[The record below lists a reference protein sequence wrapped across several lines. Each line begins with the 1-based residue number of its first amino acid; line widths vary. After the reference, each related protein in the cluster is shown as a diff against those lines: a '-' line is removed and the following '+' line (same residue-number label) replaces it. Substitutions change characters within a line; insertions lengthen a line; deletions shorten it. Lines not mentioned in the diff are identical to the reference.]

1 MVLLSDYAKSCG
13 YAVDKEK
20 TSRGCAV
27 RKIETAGDKVI
38 VTVDADE
45 HGMNDQDRRIHFE
58 NQLLPLMP
66 EAYNL
71 ARWMMKNESDA
82 RDAVQD
88 AYLKA
93 FRYFE
98 SFHGDSRRAWL
109 LRIVRNVC
117 YDALRARDS
126 QHKIISLDEETA
138 AEVPDSK
145 PTPNVLAIQNST
157 KLRIRE
163 ALEALPLEF
172 KTVII
177 LREFDGFSYK
187 EISDIAGVPV
197 GTVMSRLSRARRQ
210 PFVSG
215 CRLDSGCCCCGCG
228 IRSVRIRE
236 HWAIDSYG
244 DTIIGRGS
252 RIRSHSVAYRYASY
266 RCRIK

>member
-1 MVLLSDYAKSCG
+1 MALLSDYATSCG
-13 YAVDKEK
+13 YAVDEEK
-20 TSRGCAV
+20 TSRECAV
-27 RKIETAGDKVI
+27 MESEMTGDKI
-38 VTVDADE
+38 NSAVDADQY
-45 HGMNDQDRRIHFE
+45 GMNDQCRRIHFE
-58 NQLLPLMP
+58 NQMLPLMS

-71 ARWMMKNESDA
+71 ARWMMKNEADA
-82 RDAVQD
+82 RDVVQD

-98 SFHGDSRRAWL
+98 SFHGDSGRAWL

-126 QHKIISLDEETA
+126 QRNIVSLDEETA

-145 PTPNVLAIQNST
+145 PSPNVLAIQNST

-210 PFVSG
+210 LAVLLQEEG
-215 CRLDSGCCCCGCG
+215 
-228 IRSVRIRE
+228 E
-236 HWAIDSYG
+236 NE
-244 DTIIGRGS
+244 
-252 RIRSHSVAYRYASY
+252 
-266 RCRIK
+266 

>member
-1 MVLLSDYAKSCG
+1 MVLLSDYTTSSG
-13 YAVDKEK
+13 YAVDEEK

-27 RKIETAGDKVI
+27 MESEMMGDRI
-38 VTVDADE
+38 NIAVDA
-45 HGMNDQDRRIHFE
+45 HQYGMNEQSRRIHFE
-58 NQLLPLMP
+58 NQMLPLMP

-71 ARWMMKNESDA
+71 ARWIMKNEPDA
-82 RDAVQD
+82 RDVVQD

-98 SFHGDSRRAWL
+98 SFHGDSGRAWL

-117 YDALRARDS
+117 YDALRVRDS
-126 QHKIISLDEETA
+126 QRNIVSLDEETV

-145 PTPNVLAIQNST
+145 PGPNVLAIQNST

-177 LREFDGFSYK
+177 LREFDGLSYK

-210 PFVSG
+210 LAALLQEEGENV
-215 CRLDSGCCCCGCG
+215 
-228 IRSVRIRE
+228 
-236 HWAIDSYG
+236 
-244 DTIIGRGS
+244 
-252 RIRSHSVAYRYASY
+252 
-266 RCRIK
+266 

>member
-1 MVLLSDYAKSCG
+1 MALLSDYATSCG
-13 YAVDKEK
+13 YAVDEEK
-20 TSRGCAV
+20 TSRRGAV
-27 RKIETAGDKVI
+27 MESEMTGDKINIAVA
-38 VTVDADE
+38 ADQY
-45 HGMNDQDRRIHFE
+45 GMNDQGRRIHFE
-58 NQLLPLMP
+58 NQMLPLMS

-71 ARWMMKNESDA
+71 ARWMMKNEPDA

-98 SFHGDSRRAWL
+98 SFHGDSGRAWL

-126 QHKIISLDEETA
+126 QRNIVSLDEETA

-145 PTPNVLAIQNST
+145 PSPNVLAIQNST

-187 EISDIAGVPV
+187 EISDIVGVPV
-197 GTVMSRLSRARRQ
+197 GTVMSRLSRARQ
-210 PFVSG
+210 QLAV
-215 CRLDSGCCCCGCG
+215 LLQEE
-228 IRSVRIRE
+228 RE
-236 HWAIDSYG
+236 DE
-244 DTIIGRGS
+244 
-252 RIRSHSVAYRYASY
+252 
-266 RCRIK
+266 

>member
-1 MVLLSDYAKSCG
+1 MVLLSDYSTSSG
-13 YAVDKEK
+13 YAVDEEK
-20 TSRGCAV
+20 ISRGSAV
-27 RKIETAGDKVI
+27 MESEMKGDKI
-38 VTVDADE
+38 NIAVDA
-45 HGMNDQDRRIHFE
+45 HQYGMNDQGRRIHFE
-58 NQLLPLMP
+58 NQMLPLMP

-71 ARWMMKNESDA
+71 ARWIMKNESDA
-82 RDAVQD
+82 RDVVQD

-98 SFHGDSRRAWL
+98 SFHGDSGRAWL

-126 QHKIISLDEETA
+126 QRNIVSLDEDTA

-145 PTPNVLAIQNST
+145 PSPNVLAIQNST

-177 LREFDGFSYK
+177 LREFDGLSYK

-210 PFVSG
+210 LAALLQEEGENV
-215 CRLDSGCCCCGCG
+215 
-228 IRSVRIRE
+228 
-236 HWAIDSYG
+236 
-244 DTIIGRGS
+244 
-252 RIRSHSVAYRYASY
+252 
-266 RCRIK
+266 

>member
-1 MVLLSDYAKSCG
+1 MVLLSDYTTSAG
-13 YAVDKEK
+13 YAVDEEK

-27 RKIETAGDKVI
+27 LESEMKGDRI
-38 VTVDADE
+38 NIAVDA
-45 HGMNDQDRRIHFE
+45 HQYGMNEQSRRIHFE
-58 NQLLPLMP
+58 NQMLPLMP

-71 ARWMMKNESDA
+71 ARWIMKNEFDA
-82 RDAVQD
+82 RDVVQD

-98 SFHGDSRRAWL
+98 SFHGDSGRAWL

-126 QHKIISLDEETA
+126 QRNIVSLDEETA

-145 PTPNVLAIQNST
+145 PGPNVLAIQNST

-187 EISDIAGVPV
+187 EMSDIAGVAV
-197 GTVMSRLSRARRQ
+197 GRGMSRLSRARHQ
-210 PFVSG
+210 
-215 CRLDSGCCCCGCG
+215 L
-228 IRSVRIRE
+228 
-236 HWAIDSYG
+236 AILLQKEG
-244 DTIIGRGS
+244 ENE
-252 RIRSHSVAYRYASY
+252 
-266 RCRIK
+266 

>member
-1 MVLLSDYAKSCG
+1 MALLSDYTTSCG
-13 YAVDKEK
+13 YAVDSEK
-20 TSRGCAV
+20 TSRECAV
-27 RKIETAGDKVI
+27 MENETTGDKI
-38 VTVDADE
+38 IIAVDADQD
-45 HGMNDQDRRIHFE
+45 GTNDQSRRIRFE
-58 NQLLPLMP
+58 NQMLPFMS

-71 ARWMMKNESDA
+71 ARWFMKKEPDA

-98 SFHGDSRRAWL
+98 SFHGDSGRAWL

-126 QHKIISLDEETA
+126 QRNMVSLDEETA

-145 PTPNVLAIQNST
+145 PSPNVLAIQNST

-177 LREFDGFSYK
+177 LREFDGCSYK

-197 GTVMSRLSRARRQ
+197 GTVMSRLSRARRHLGALLQ
-210 PFVSG
+210 EEG
-215 CRLDSGCCCCGCG
+215 
-228 IRSVRIRE
+228 E
-236 HWAIDSYG
+236 NE
-244 DTIIGRGS
+244 
-252 RIRSHSVAYRYASY
+252 
-266 RCRIK
+266 

>member
-1 MVLLSDYAKSCG
+1 MVLLSDYTTSSG
-13 YAVDKEK
+13 YAVDEEK

-27 RKIETAGDKVI
+27 MESGMKGDRI
-38 VTVDADE
+38 NIAVDA
-45 HGMNDQDRRIHFE
+45 HQYGMNEQSRRIHFE
-58 NQLLPLMP
+58 NQMLPLMP

-71 ARWMMKNESDA
+71 ARWIMKNEPDA
-82 RDAVQD
+82 RDVVQD
-88 AYLKA
+88 VYLKA

-98 SFHGDSRRAWL
+98 SFHGDSGRAWL

-117 YDALRARDS
+117 YDALRVRDS
-126 QHKIISLDEETA
+126 QRNIVSLDEETA

-145 PTPNVLAIQNST
+145 PGPNVLAIQNST

-177 LREFDGFSYK
+177 LREFDGLSYK

-210 PFVSG
+210 LAALLQEEGENV
-215 CRLDSGCCCCGCG
+215 
-228 IRSVRIRE
+228 
-236 HWAIDSYG
+236 
-244 DTIIGRGS
+244 
-252 RIRSHSVAYRYASY
+252 
-266 RCRIK
+266 

>member
-1 MVLLSDYAKSCG
+1 MALLSDYATSCG
-13 YAVDKEK
+13 YAVDEEK
-20 TSRGCAV
+20 TSRECAV
-27 RKIETAGDKVI
+27 LESEMTGDKI
-38 VTVDADE
+38 NIAVDADQY
-45 HGMNDQDRRIHFE
+45 GMNDQGRRIHFE
-58 NQLLPLMP
+58 NQMLPLMS

-71 ARWMMKNESDA
+71 ARWMMKNEPDA
-82 RDAVQD
+82 RDVVQD

-93 FRYFE
+93 FRYFR
-98 SFHGDSRRAWL
+98 SFHGDSGRAWL

-177 LREFDGFSYK
+177 LREFDECSYK
-187 EISDIAGVPV
+187 EISDITGVPV
-197 GTVMSRLSRARRQ
+197 GTVMSRLCRARRQ
-210 PFVSG
+210 LAALLQEEG
-215 CRLDSGCCCCGCG
+215 
-228 IRSVRIRE
+228 E
-236 HWAIDSYG
+236 NE
-244 DTIIGRGS
+244 
-252 RIRSHSVAYRYASY
+252 
-266 RCRIK
+266 

>member
-1 MVLLSDYAKSCG
+1 MVLLSDYTTSSG
-13 YAVDKEK
+13 YAVDEEK

-27 RKIETAGDKVI
+27 MESEMKGDRI
-38 VTVDADE
+38 NIAVDA
-45 HGMNDQDRRIHFE
+45 HQYGMNEQSRRIHFE
-58 NQLLPLMP
+58 NQMLPLMP

-71 ARWMMKNESDA
+71 ARWIMKNEPDA
-82 RDAVQD
+82 RDVVQD
-88 AYLKA
+88 VYLKA

-98 SFHGDSRRAWL
+98 SFHGDSGRAWL

-117 YDALRARDS
+117 YDALRVRDS
-126 QHKIISLDEETA
+126 QRNIVSLDEETA

-145 PTPNVLAIQNST
+145 PGPNVLAIQNST

-177 LREFDGFSYK
+177 LREFDGLSYK

-210 PFVSG
+210 LGALLQEQGENV
-215 CRLDSGCCCCGCG
+215 
-228 IRSVRIRE
+228 
-236 HWAIDSYG
+236 
-244 DTIIGRGS
+244 
-252 RIRSHSVAYRYASY
+252 
-266 RCRIK
+266 

>member
-1 MVLLSDYAKSCG
+1 MVLLSDYTTSSG
-13 YAVDKEK
+13 YAVDEEK

-27 RKIETAGDKVI
+27 MESEMKGDRI
-38 VTVDADE
+38 NIAVDA
-45 HGMNDQDRRIHFE
+45 HQYGMNEQSRRIHFE
-58 NQLLPLMP
+58 NQMLPLMP

-71 ARWMMKNESDA
+71 ARWIMENEPDA
-82 RDAVQD
+82 RDVVQD

-98 SFHGDSRRAWL
+98 SFHGDSGRAWL

-117 YDALRARDS
+117 YDALRVRDS
-126 QHKIISLDEETA
+126 QRNIVSLDEETA

-145 PTPNVLAIQNST
+145 PGPNVLAIQNST
-157 KLRIRE
+157 KSRIRE

-177 LREFDGFSYK
+177 LREFDGLSYK

-210 PFVSG
+210 LGALLQEQGENV
-215 CRLDSGCCCCGCG
+215 
-228 IRSVRIRE
+228 
-236 HWAIDSYG
+236 
-244 DTIIGRGS
+244 
-252 RIRSHSVAYRYASY
+252 
-266 RCRIK
+266 

>member
-1 MVLLSDYAKSCG
+1 MVLLSDYTTSSG
-13 YAVDKEK
+13 YAVDEEK

-27 RKIETAGDKVI
+27 MESEMKGDRI
-38 VTVDADE
+38 NIAVDA
-45 HGMNDQDRRIHFE
+45 HQYGMNEQSRRIHFE
-58 NQLLPLMP
+58 NQMLPLMP

-71 ARWMMKNESDA
+71 ARWIMENEPDA
-82 RDAVQD
+82 RDVVQD

-98 SFHGDSRRAWL
+98 SFHGDSGRAWL

-117 YDALRARDS
+117 YDALRVRDS
-126 QHKIISLDEETA
+126 QRNIVSLDEETA

-145 PTPNVLAIQNST
+145 PGPNVLAIQNST

-177 LREFDGFSYK
+177 LREFDGLSYK

-210 PFVSG
+210 LGALLQEQGENV
-215 CRLDSGCCCCGCG
+215 
-228 IRSVRIRE
+228 
-236 HWAIDSYG
+236 
-244 DTIIGRGS
+244 
-252 RIRSHSVAYRYASY
+252 
-266 RCRIK
+266 

>member
-1 MVLLSDYAKSCG
+1 MVLLSDYTTSSG
-13 YAVDKEK
+13 YAVDEEK
-20 TSRGCAV
+20 ISRGSAV
-27 RKIETAGDKVI
+27 MESGMKGDKI
-38 VTVDADE
+38 NIAVDA
-45 HGMNDQDRRIHFE
+45 HQYGMNEQSRRTHFE
-58 NQLLPLMP
+58 NQMLPLMP

-71 ARWMMKNESDA
+71 ARWIMKNEPDA
-82 RDAVQD
+82 RDVVQD

-98 SFHGDSRRAWL
+98 SFHGDSGRAWL

-126 QHKIISLDEETA
+126 QRNIVSLDEETA

-145 PTPNVLAIQNST
+145 PSPNVLAIQNST

-177 LREFDGFSYK
+177 LREFDGLSYK

-210 PFVSG
+210 LAALLQEGGENV
-215 CRLDSGCCCCGCG
+215 
-228 IRSVRIRE
+228 
-236 HWAIDSYG
+236 
-244 DTIIGRGS
+244 
-252 RIRSHSVAYRYASY
+252 
-266 RCRIK
+266 

>member
-1 MVLLSDYAKSCG
+1 MALLSDYTTSCG
-13 YAVDKEK
+13 YAVDSEK
-20 TSRGCAV
+20 TSRECAV
-27 RKIETAGDKVI
+27 VENETTGDKI
-38 VTVDADE
+38 IIAVDADQD
-45 HGMNDQDRRIHFE
+45 GMNDQSRRIRFE
-58 NQLLPLMP
+58 NQMLPFMS

-71 ARWMMKNESDA
+71 ARWFMKKEPDA

-98 SFHGDSRRAWL
+98 SFHGDSGRAWL

-126 QHKIISLDEETA
+126 QRNIVSLDEETA

-145 PTPNVLAIQNST
+145 PAPNVLAIQNST

-177 LREFDGFSYK
+177 LREFDGCSYK

-197 GTVMSRLSRARRQ
+197 GTVMSRLARARRQ
-210 PFVSG
+210 LA
-215 CRLDSGCCCCGCG
+215 RLLQEE
-228 IRSVRIRE
+228 RE
-236 HWAIDSYG
+236 NE
-244 DTIIGRGS
+244 
-252 RIRSHSVAYRYASY
+252 
-266 RCRIK
+266 

>member
-1 MVLLSDYAKSCG
+1 MVLLSDYTTSSG
-13 YAVDKEK
+13 YAVDEEK

-27 RKIETAGDKVI
+27 MESEMMGDRI
-38 VTVDADE
+38 NIAVDA
-45 HGMNDQDRRIHFE
+45 HQYGMNEQSRRIHFE
-58 NQLLPLMP
+58 NQMLPLMP

-71 ARWMMKNESDA
+71 ARWIMKNEPDA
-82 RDAVQD
+82 RDVVQD
-88 AYLKA
+88 AYVKA

-98 SFHGDSRRAWL
+98 SFHGDSGRAWL

-117 YDALRARDS
+117 YDALRVRDS
-126 QHKIISLDEETA
+126 QRNIVSLDEETV

-145 PTPNVLAIQNST
+145 PGPNVLAIQNST

-177 LREFDGFSYK
+177 LREFDGLSYK

-210 PFVSG
+210 LGALLQEEGENV
-215 CRLDSGCCCCGCG
+215 
-228 IRSVRIRE
+228 
-236 HWAIDSYG
+236 
-244 DTIIGRGS
+244 
-252 RIRSHSVAYRYASY
+252 
-266 RCRIK
+266 

>member
-1 MVLLSDYAKSCG
+1 MVLLSDYTTSSG
-13 YAVDKEK
+13 YAVDEEK
-20 TSRGCAV
+20 ISRGSAV
-27 RKIETAGDKVI
+27 KESGMKGDKI
-38 VTVDADE
+38 NIAVDA
-45 HGMNDQDRRIHFE
+45 HQYGMNEQSRRTHFE
-58 NQLLPLMP
+58 NQMLPLMP
-66 EAYNL
+66 EAYNM
-71 ARWMMKNESDA
+71 ARWIMKNEPDA
-82 RDAVQD
+82 RDVVQD

-98 SFHGDSRRAWL
+98 SFHGDSGRAWL

-126 QHKIISLDEETA
+126 QRNIVSLDEETA

-145 PTPNVLAIQNST
+145 PSPNVLAIQNST

-177 LREFDGFSYK
+177 LREFDGLSYK

-210 PFVSG
+210 LAALLQEGGENV
-215 CRLDSGCCCCGCG
+215 
-228 IRSVRIRE
+228 
-236 HWAIDSYG
+236 
-244 DTIIGRGS
+244 
-252 RIRSHSVAYRYASY
+252 
-266 RCRIK
+266 

>member
-1 MVLLSDYAKSCG
+1 MVLLSDYTTSSG
-13 YAVDKEK
+13 YAVDEEK

-27 RKIETAGDKVI
+27 VESEMKGDRI
-38 VTVDADE
+38 NIAVDA
-45 HGMNDQDRRIHFE
+45 HQYGMNEQSRRIHFE
-58 NQLLPLMP
+58 NQMLPLMP

-71 ARWMMKNESDA
+71 ARWIMKNEPYA
-82 RDAVQD
+82 RDVVQD

-98 SFHGDSRRAWL
+98 SFHGDSGRAWL

-117 YDALRARDS
+117 YDALRVRDS
-126 QHKIISLDEETA
+126 QRNIVSLDEETA

-145 PTPNVLAIQNST
+145 PGPNVLAIQNST

-177 LREFDGFSYK
+177 LREFDGLSYK

-197 GTVMSRLSRARRQ
+197 GTVMSRLARARRQ
-210 PFVSG
+210 LAALLQEEG
-215 CRLDSGCCCCGCG
+215 
-228 IRSVRIRE
+228 E
-236 HWAIDSYG
+236 NE
-244 DTIIGRGS
+244 
-252 RIRSHSVAYRYASY
+252 
-266 RCRIK
+266 

>member
-1 MVLLSDYAKSCG
+1 MLVFSDYATSCG

-27 RKIETAGDKVI
+27 MESEMTGDKI
-38 VTVDADE
+38 NIAVDADQY
-45 HGMNDQDRRIHFE
+45 GMNDQSRRIRFE
-58 NQLLPLMP
+58 NQMLPLMS

-71 ARWMMKNESDA
+71 ARWIMKNEPDA

-98 SFHGDSRRAWL
+98 SFHGDSGRGWL

-126 QHKIISLDEETA
+126 QRNVISLDEETA

-145 PTPNVLAIQNST
+145 PGPNVLAIQNST
-157 KLRIRE
+157 KSRVRE

-187 EISDIAGVPV
+187 EISGIMGVPV
-197 GTVMSRLSRARRQ
+197 GTVMSRLSRARQ
-210 PFVSG
+210 QLAALLQEEG
-215 CRLDSGCCCCGCG
+215 
-228 IRSVRIRE
+228 E
-236 HWAIDSYG
+236 NE
-244 DTIIGRGS
+244 
-252 RIRSHSVAYRYASY
+252 
-266 RCRIK
+266 

>member
-58 NQLLPLMP
+58 NQMLPLMP
-66 EAYNL
+66 ETYNL
-71 ARWMMKNESDA
+71 ARWMMKNEPDA

-98 SFHGDSRRAWL
+98 SFHGDSGRAWL

-126 QHKIISLDEETA
+126 QQRNIVSLDEETA

-145 PTPNVLAIQNST
+145 PSPNVLAIQNST

-177 LREFDGFSYK
+177 LREFDGFSYN
-187 EISDIAGVPV
+187 EISEIVGVPV
-197 GTVMSRLSRARRQ
+197 GTVMSRLSRARLQ
-210 PFVSG
+210 LAG
-215 CRLDSGCCCCGCG
+215 LLQEE
-228 IRSVRIRE
+228 RE
-236 HWAIDSYG
+236 DE
-244 DTIIGRGS
+244 
-252 RIRSHSVAYRYASY
+252 
-266 RCRIK
+266 